1 MGRKKGMRAI
11 WLAAISGVFFAQAAY
26 AADVAVL
33 VPPVVA
39 AAGVRDLTSAYTKDT
54 GQNISLKMSAM
65 ERILPLAEGTP
76 SPDVVALPID
86 IMDQLEHDNGI
97 VPGSRKHIGRVEI
110 ALAVPAGAPHPD
122 ISTPEKFVA
131 VLNGA
136 KGVAYSNP
144 AGGTM
149 FSWIIESMLLRPEFK
164 GVHSVLIDRGNGIT
178 ALASGDSGADMA
190 LQLGDEINNPKVSSV
205 GPLPPLYGA
214 HIDLDIAILAHS
226 GDAAAA
232 GKLIDYLLSP
242 QADPIWKSKHLTRR

>member
-1 MGRKKGMRAI
+1 MRAI
-11 WLAAISGVFFAQAAY
+11 WLAAIGAAFLAQAAQ
-26 AADVAVL
+26 AADIAIL

-39 AAGVRDLTSAYTKDT
+39 AAGVRDLTSAYTKET
-54 GQNISLKMSAM
+54 GQNIGLKMSAM
-65 ERILPLAEGTP
+65 EKILPLAEGTS
-76 SPDVVALPID
+76 SPDIVALPTD
-86 IMDQLEHDNGI
+86 LMDQLQHDGGI
-97 VPGSRKHIGRVEI
+97 QPGSRKRIGRVEI

-164 GVHSVLIDRGNGIT
+164 GVHSVLIDKGNGIT

-190 LQLGDEINNPKVSSV
+190 LQLADEIDVNPKVSSV
-205 GPLPPLYGA
+205 GALPPLFGA

-226 GDAAAA
+226 ADSKEAA
-232 GKLIDYLLSP
+232 KVIDYLLGP
-242 QADPIWKSKHLTRR
+242 QADPIWKSKHLTRQ